1 MALTAK
7 SLLLFNFEI
16 DQTNSAIDFRA
27 VNLGPILQATLRYGS
42 YSLSS
47 LMREIKRSLEAADP
61 SRTYTVQA
69 NRTFV
74 SGTENRVSI
83 TTNGVYLDLLFA
95 TGPRVLTSVHTLI
108 GFPSVNQ
115 TGAINYQGTSTAGTA
130 IIPDYVGYNYLGP
143 ELIRNVFGSLTV
155 TASGEKEAIVWAVQQ
170 FLQVEFKYEPQA
182 KVLIEWRDFFTWA
195 IQQKYFEFTPMITNP
210 SDYFEV
216 TMETTS
222 ADGKAFGYKIEEM
235 LPEFPFFYRTGMMK
249 MRVKIL

>member
-7 SLLLFNFEI
+7 SLLLFDFQI
-16 DQTNSAIDFRA
+16 DQDNSSLDFVAI
-27 VNLGPILQATLRYGS
+27 NLGPTLQATLRFGS
-42 YSLSS
+42 YSLSG
-47 LMREIKRSLEAADP
+47 LMREIKRAMESADP
-61 SRTYTVQA
+61 AHTYTVQA
-69 NRTFV
+69 DRTFV

-83 TTNGVYLDLLFA
+83 TTNGTFLTLLFG
-95 TGPRVLTSVHTLI
+95 TGPRVTTSVHTLI
-108 GFPSVNQ
+108 GFATANR
-115 TGAINYQGTSTAGTA
+115 TGAITYQGTFTAGNS

-143 ELIRNVFGSLTV
+143 EMIRNVFGALTI

-170 FLQVEFKYEPQA
+170 FLQVEFKYEPEA
-182 KVLIEWRDFFTWA
+182 RVLTDWRDFFTWA
-195 IQQKYFEFTPMITNP
+195 IQQKSFEFTPSVNNP
-210 SDYFEV
+210 SLFYEV